1 MQAELVLL
9 RVLGFELRSAS
20 PMDFLGRYLERAMEG
35 VEAGEDY
42 GGGCR
47 EERMEY
53 GVEEGGWRTTRV
65 GRGVWGWGLRA

>member
-1 MQAELVLL
+1 VQAELILL
-9 RVLGFELRSAS
+9 RVLGFELKLAS

-42 GGGCR
+42 EGWER

-53 GVEEGGWRTTRV
+53 GVEEGGWRAARV